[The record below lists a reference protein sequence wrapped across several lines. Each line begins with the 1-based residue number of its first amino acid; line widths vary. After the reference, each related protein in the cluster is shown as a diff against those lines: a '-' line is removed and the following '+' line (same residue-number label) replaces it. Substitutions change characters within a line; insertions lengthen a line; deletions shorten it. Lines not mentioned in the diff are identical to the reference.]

1 VRETDADSSEA
12 ARHKTLRRVQQSVLG
27 TLAVC
32 ALVIAFAADAG
43 DLGNTDR
50 RFTLGALALGMGSIL
65 ARRQALVSTER
76 GLRVW
81 LAGASLLLAEAVGL
95 LGLALA
101 LMQNERDAGLL
112 YVLGG
117 ALLALRA
124 PATAAARGHTPARS

>member
-1 VRETDADSSEA
+1 M
-12 ARHKTLRRVQQSVLG
+12 LG

-65 ARRQALVSTER
+65 ARRQAIASTDR

-95 LGLALA
+95 LGLGLA
-101 LMQNERDAGLL
+101 FMQDQRDAGLL

-124 PATAAARGHTPARS
+124 PAAPPARAHTRAHS

>member
-1 VRETDADSSEA
+1 MREANADSPDA
-12 ARHKTLRRVQQSVLG
+12 ARHRTLRLVQLSVLA
-27 TLAVC
+27 TLVVC
-32 ALVIAFAADAG
+32 ALVIAFAAEAG

-50 RFTLGALALGMGSIL
+50 RFTLGALTLGAASIL
-65 ARRQALVSTER
+65 ARRQAIVSTDR

-101 LMQNERDAGLL
+101 LTQNERDAGLL

-124 PATAAARGHTPARS
+124 PAPARTQTRARS